1 MRQSQLRPPWGS
13 VAWIRNRGPPSS
25 GVGPRWSRHPQ
36 GWGRTEVVPL
46 PPTDLPW
53 GNGLSLRTVPNGNRW
68 YGSAKACRS
77 RPGPVGRVRS
87 PSQSGGCSGPGRTTG
102 VIQVLASVAEQSQ
115 VTPARPPRP
124 VLCRSAAGPWVH
136 PEYPER
142 GVRSVAGRQG
152 QTPLTG
158 SSTKSFNC
166 PDLCV
171 PGGFRTPTHYEIK
184 NSMGHAKT
192 PSVGTFRMPGGTDV
206 SFPPGVGRIRGCVQQ

>member
-1 MRQSQLRPPWGS
+1 MGSDRDGLGTLRD
-13 VAWIRNRGPPSS
+13 
-25 GVGPRWSRHPQ
+25 GVGPRWFRYPRPISLGGTVTPFAPFLTEIGGMAPQ
-36 GWGRTEVVPL
+36 KRADQDRAQWGGSDL
-46 PPTDLPW
+46 PP
-53 GNGLSLRTVPNGNRW
+53 NR
-68 YGSAKACRS
+68 
-77 RPGPVGRVRS
+77 
-87 PSQSGGCSGPGRTTG
+87 GGCSGPGRTTG

-136 PEYPER
+136 PEDSKR

>member
-1 MRQSQLRPPWGS
+1 M
-13 VAWIRNRGPPSS
+13 
-25 GVGPRWSRHPQ
+25 
-36 GWGRTEVVPL
+36 GRTAVVSLPL
-46 PPTDLPW
+46 GMGSDRGGPVTPDRSPVGERSLP
-53 GNGLSLRTVPNGNRW
+53 SHRPERNRW
-68 YGSAKACRS
+68 YGSATACRS
-77 RPGPVGRVRS
+77 KPGPVGRVGS

-136 PEYPER
+136 PEYSKR

-171 PGGFRTPTHYEIK
+171 LGGFRTPTHFEIK

-192 PSVGTFRMPGGTDV
+192 PSVGTFRMPGGTGV